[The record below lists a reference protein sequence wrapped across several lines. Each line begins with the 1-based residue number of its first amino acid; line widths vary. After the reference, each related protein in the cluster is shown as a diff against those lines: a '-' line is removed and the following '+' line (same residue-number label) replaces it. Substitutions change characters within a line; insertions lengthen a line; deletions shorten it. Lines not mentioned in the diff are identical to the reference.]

1 MERRAVILVKGR
13 VQGVY
18 FRASAARRAAELGI
32 RGHVE
37 NLVDGN
43 VRIVAEGT
51 TGNLEKLIEWCGEG
65 PPRAKVESVESKWLS
80 PEGGFIDFR
89 INRTQRRSGW

>member
-1 MERRAVILVKGR
+1 MEQRAVILVKGR
-13 VQGVY
+13 VQRVY
-18 FRASAARRAAELGI
+18 FRVSTAQTATELGI

-37 NLVDGN
+37 NLMDGN

-51 TGNLEKLIEWCGEG
+51 TENLEKLIKWCGEG
-65 PPRAKVESVESKWLS
+65 PPHAKVESVEFKWLP

-89 INRTQRRSGW
+89 INRTQRRSY

>member
-1 MERRAVILVKGR
+1 MSGR

-18 FRASAARRAAELGI
+18 FRASVAWIATELGI

-37 NLVDGN
+37 NLLDGD

-51 TGNLEKLIEWCGEG
+51 AESLEKLIEWCGEG
-65 PPRAKVESVESKWLS
+65 PPRAKVESVKFSWLS
-80 PEGGFIDFR
+80 PEGGFVDFR
-89 INRTQRRSGW
+89 AL

>member
-51 TGNLEKLIEWCGEG
+51 TGNLEKLIEWCGDG
-65 PPRAKVESVESKWLS
+65 PPCAKVESVEFEWLS
-80 PEGGFIDFR
+80 PEGGFIDFH

>member
-1 MERRAVILVKGR
+1 MEQRAVILVKGR

-18 FRASAARRAAELGI
+18 FRASTARTAIELGI

-37 NLVDGN
+37 NLMDGN

-51 TGNLEKLIEWCGEG
+51 TENLEKLIEWCGEG
-65 PPRAKVESVESKWLS
+65 PPRAKVESVEFEWLPSK
-80 PEGGFIDFR
+80 GGFIDFR
-89 INRTQRRSGW
+89 INRTQRRSD

>member
-13 VQGVY
+13 VQGVF
-18 FRASAARRAAELGI
+18 FRVSTAQTATELGI
-32 RGHVE
+32 KGHVE
-37 NLVDGN
+37 NLMDGN

-51 TGNLEKLIEWCGEG
+51 TENLEKLIEWCGEG
-65 PPRAKVESVESKWLS
+65 PPRAKVESVEFKWFP

-89 INRTQRRSGW
+89 INGTQRRSD

>member
-18 FRASAARRAAELGI
+18 FRASTAQTATELGI

-37 NLVDGN
+37 NLMDGT
-43 VRIVAEGT
+43 VRIIAEGT
-51 TGNLEKLIEWCGEG
+51 TENLEKLIEWCGEG
-65 PPRAKVESVESKWLS
+65 PPRAKVESVEFKWLP
-80 PEGGFIDFR
+80 PEGGFIDFH
-89 INRTQRRSGW
+89 INRTQRRSD

>member
-1 MERRAVILVKGR
+1 MERRALILVKGR

-18 FRASAARRAAELGI
+18 FRASAAQTATGLGI

-43 VRIVAEGT
+43 VKIVAEGT
-51 TGNLEKLIEWCGEG
+51 TENLEKLIEWCDEG
-65 PPRAKVESVESKWLS
+65 PPGAKVESVELKWLP
-80 PEGGFIDFR
+80 PEGRFIDFC
-89 INRTQRRSGW
+89 INQTQRRSN

>member
-13 VQGVY
+13 VQGVF
-18 FRASAARRAAELGI
+18 FRVSTARTATELGI

-37 NLVDGN
+37 NLMDGN

-65 PPRAKVESVESKWLS
+65 PPRAKVESVEYKWLP

-89 INRTQRRSGW
+89 INRTQRRSD

>member
-1 MERRAVILVKGR
+1 MEQRAFILVKGR

-18 FRASAARRAAELGI
+18 FRASVVQTATGLGI

-37 NLVDGN
+37 NLADGN

-51 TGNLEKLIEWCGEG
+51 TEDLEKLIEWCGEG
-65 PPRAKVESVESKWLS
+65 PPRAKVESVELKWLP
-80 PEGGFIDFR
+80 PEGGFVDFR
-89 INRTQRRSGW
+89 INETQRGSK

>member
-13 VQGVY
+13 VQGVF
-18 FRASAARRAAELGI
+18 FRVSTAQTAIELGI
-32 RGHVE
+32 KGHVE
-37 NLVDGN
+37 NLMDGN

-51 TGNLEKLIEWCGEG
+51 TENLEKLIEWCGEG
-65 PPRAKVESVESKWLS
+65 PPRAKVESVEFKWLP

-89 INRTQRRSGW
+89 ISRTQRRSD

>member
-1 MERRAVILVKGR
+1 MERRVLILVKGR

-18 FRASAARRAAELGI
+18 FRASAAQTATGLGI

-37 NLVDGN
+37 NLADGN

-51 TGNLEKLIEWCGEG
+51 TESLEKLIEWCGEG
-65 PPRAKVESVESKWLS
+65 PPRAKVESVELKWLLA
-80 PEGGFIDFR
+80 EGEFVDFR
-89 INRTQRRSGW
+89 INKTQRR

>member
-18 FRASAARRAAELGI
+18 FRVSTAQTATELGI
-32 RGHVE
+32 KGHVE
-37 NLVDGN
+37 NLMDGN

-51 TGNLEKLIEWCGEG
+51 TENLKKLIEWCGEG
-65 PPRAKVESVESKWLS
+65 PPRAKVESVEFEWFP

-89 INRTQRRSGW
+89 ISRTQRRSD

>member
-18 FRASAARRAAELGI
+18 FRVSATQTATELGI

-37 NLVDGN
+37 NLMDGT

-51 TGNLEKLIEWCGEG
+51 TENLEKLIEWCGEG
-65 PPRAKVESVESKWLS
+65 PPHAKVESVKFEWLP

-89 INRTQRRSGW
+89 ISRTQRRPD

>member
-1 MERRAVILVKGR
+1 M
-13 VQGVY
+13 
-18 FRASAARRAAELGI
+18 AAELGI

-51 TGNLEKLIEWCGEG
+51 TGNLRKLIEWCGEG
-65 PPRAKVESVESKWLS
+65 PPRAKVESVESRWFPS
-80 PEGGFIDFR
+80 EGGFIDFR
-89 INRTQRRSGW
+89 INRTQRRQD

>member
-18 FRASAARRAAELGI
+18 FRVSTAQTATELGI
-32 RGHVE
+32 KGYVE
-37 NLVDGN
+37 NLMDGN

-51 TGNLEKLIEWCGEG
+51 TENLEKLIEWCGEG
-65 PPRAKVESVESKWLS
+65 PSRAKVESVEFEWLP

-89 INRTQRRSGW
+89 INRTQRRSG

>member
-18 FRASAARRAAELGI
+18 FRVSATQTATELGV

-37 NLVDGN
+37 NLVDGT

-51 TGNLEKLIEWCGEG
+51 TENLEKLIEWCGEG
-65 PPRAKVESVESKWLS
+65 PPRAKVESVEFEWI
-80 PEGGFIDFR
+80 PAEGGFVAFH
-89 INRTQRRSGW
+89 INRTQRRSD

>member
-13 VQGVY
+13 VQGVF
-18 FRASAARRAAELGI
+18 FRVSTVQTATELGI
-32 RGHVE
+32 KGHVE

-51 TGNLEKLIEWCGEG
+51 TENLEKLIEWCGEG
-65 PPRAKVESVESKWLS
+65 PPRAEVESVEFKWLP

-89 INRTQRRSGW
+89 INRTQRRPD

>member
-1 MERRAVILVKGR
+1 MERRAVILVRGR

-18 FRASAARRAAELGI
+18 FRALTAQTATELGI

-37 NLVDGN
+37 NLMDGN

-51 TGNLEKLIEWCGEG
+51 TENIEKLIEWCGEG
-65 PPRAKVESVESKWLS
+65 PPRAKVESVEFEWL
-80 PEGGFIDFR
+80 PPKGGFIDFR
-89 INRTQRRSGW
+89 INRTQRRSD

>member
-1 MERRAVILVKGR
+1 MERRAVILVKGK
-13 VQGVY
+13 VQGVF
-18 FRASAARRAAELGI
+18 FRVSTAQTATELGI
-32 RGHVE
+32 KGHVE
-37 NLVDGN
+37 NLMDGN

-65 PPRAKVESVESKWLS
+65 PPRAKVESVEFKWLP

-89 INRTQRRSGW
+89 INRGQRRSD

>member
-1 MERRAVILVKGR
+1 MEQRAVILVRGR

-18 FRASAARRAAELGI
+18 FRASAAQKAAELGV

-37 NLVDGN
+37 NLADGN
-43 VRIVAEGT
+43 VRIIAEGE

-65 PPRAKVESVESKWLS
+65 PPGAKVESVGCKWLP
-80 PEGGFIDFR
+80 PEGGFTDFR
-89 INRTQRRSGW
+89 INRIQRRSD

>member
-1 MERRAVILVKGR
+1 MERRSLILVKGK

-18 FRASAARRAAELGI
+18 FRASAAKTATELGI

-37 NLVDGN
+37 NLPDGD

-51 TGNLEKLIEWCGEG
+51 AESLEKLIEWCKEG
-65 PPRAKVESVESKWLS
+65 PPHAEVDSVECRWLP
-80 PEGGFIDFR
+80 PEGRFVDFR
-89 INRTQRRSGW
+89 VL

>member
-1 MERRAVILVKGR
+1 MERRALILVSGR

-18 FRASAARRAAELGI
+18 FRASVARIATELGI

-37 NLVDGN
+37 NLLDGD

-51 TGNLEKLIEWCGEG
+51 AESLEKLIEWCGEG
-65 PPRAKVESVESKWLS
+65 PPRAKVESVEFKWLP
-80 PEGGFIDFR
+80 PEGGFVDFH
-89 INRTQRRSGW
+89 TL